1 VLGLFIAIFAGI
13 IWAVIVSVN
22 PVVPLWLRIAVFSLM
37 GGVLLVLF
45 TVALEQKKIKTSVRE
60 IPSIVTQSQILLLNT
75 SDIPCQEIKEILG
88 LVKGNTIFAIWLGN
102 DLSALVR
109 LVLGGELIEYTT
121 MMGKAR
127 KVATA

>member
-1 VLGLFIAIFAGI
+1 
-13 IWAVIVSVN
+13 
-22 PVVPLWLRIAVFSLM
+22 M